1 VIRSF
6 LSAWQKTL
14 RDFTPEAAKC
24 LAPLPHSLYTF
35 STNLKY
41 SFVENQSRPGHSLVS
56 QSIVIL
62 DFGAQYTQLI
72 ARRVREQNVF
82 SVVLPCTA
90 SLAEVKAC
98 APAGIV
104 LSGAPWS
111 VYDKDAPPADARVFE
126 LGLPVLGICYGLQFM
141 VHTLGG
147 KVRPAEKREYGSA
160 EVDIVSESVLFQ
172 GLAKKLAVWMSHGD
186 EALELPPGFEL
197 MAKTHYAVAG
207 IQNVA
212 KRWYAV
218 QFHPEVHHT
227 PQGTQILKNF
237 IFQICGAK
245 PTWTPQHFIDSTVE
259 QVRKQVGT
267 GRALCAL
274 SGGVDSSVAAVLVD
288 RALRDKKGKSRLTCV
303 FVNNGVLRKNE
314 FEKVQKTLRDKLG
327 LHVDA
332 VDETG
337 RFLKKL
343 KGVSDPEKKRKIIG
357 NEFIKVFEKE
367 ARRIEKTEGKVKW
380 LVQGTLYPDVI
391 ESRSVRGPSQV
402 IKSHHNVGGLPEK
415 MKLKLIEPLKDLF
428 KDEVRKIGRDLG
440 MPDEILHRQPF
451 PGPGLAVRVLGEV
464 TPERLAVLRE
474 CDDIVVSEIKEAG
487 LYTKVWQS
495 FAVLLPVMS
504 VGVMGDMRTYAY
516 TCAIRAVSSEDGMT
530 ADWVPLPHDVLK
542 IISTRI
548 VNEVK
553 GVNRVVYDITSK
565 PPGTIEWE

>member
-1 VIRSF
+1 MATKSPHNSTS
-6 LSAWQKTL
+6 SA
-14 RDFTPEAAKC
+14 P
-24 LAPLPHSLYTF
+24 S
-35 STNLKY
+35 S
-41 SFVENQSRPGHSLVS
+41 VG

-72 ARRVREQNVF
+72 ARRIREQNVF

-90 SLAEVKAC
+90 KLDEVKSY

-126 LGLPVLGICYGLQFM
+126 MGVPVLGICYGLQFM

-147 KVRPAEKREYGSA
+147 KVRPAEKREYGHAEIDVVSA
-160 EVDIVSESVLFQ
+160 SVLFQ
-172 GLAKKLAVWMSHGD
+172 GMAKKLAVWMSHGD

-207 IQNVA
+207 IQNTA

-227 PQGTQILKNF
+227 PQGTQMLRNF
-237 IFQICGAK
+237 IFEICQAK
-245 PTWTPQHFIDSTVE
+245 PTWTPQRFIDSTIE
-259 QVRKQVGT
+259 QVKQQVAS
-267 GRALCAL
+267 GRAICAL

-288 RALRDKKGKSRLTCV
+288 RALRDIKGKHALSGAEGSRLTCV

-327 LHVDA
+327 LHVEA
-332 VDETG
+332 VDATA
-337 RFLKKL
+337 RFLGKL
-343 KGVSDPEKKRKIIG
+343 KGVTDPEKKRKIIG

-367 ARRIEKTEGKVKW
+367 ARRIEKSEGKVKW

-440 MPDEILHRQPF
+440 MPEEILQRQPF

-464 TPERLAVLRE
+464 TPERLALLRE

-516 TCAIRAVSSEDGMT
+516 ACAIRAVSSEDGMT
-530 ADWVPLPHDVLK
+530 ADWVPLPHEVLK
-542 IISTRI
+542 TISTRI

>member
-1 VIRSF
+1 
-6 LSAWQKTL
+6 
-14 RDFTPEAAKC
+14 
-24 LAPLPHSLYTF
+24 
-35 STNLKY
+35 
-41 SFVENQSRPGHSLVS
+41 VESQSRVKQPLLNP
-56 QSIVIL
+56 SIVIL

-72 ARRVREQNVF
+72 ARRIREQNVF

-90 SLAEVKAC
+90 SLDEVKAN
-98 APAGIV
+98 APVGIV

-111 VYDKDAPPADARVFE
+111 VYDKDAPPADPRLFE

-147 KVRPAEKREYGSA
+147 KVRPANKREYGHA
-160 EVDIVSESVLFQ
+160 EIDIVAESILFT
-172 GLAKKLAVWMSHGD
+172 GLAKRQAVWMSHGD
-186 EALELPPGFEL
+186 EALQLPPGFEL
-197 MAKTHYAVAG
+197 TARTSHAVAA

-212 KRWYAV
+212 KKWYAV

-227 PQGTQILKNF
+227 HKGTDILRNF
-237 IFQICGAK
+237 VFNICGAK

-259 QVRKQVGT
+259 HVQRQVGK
-267 GRALCAL
+267 GRAICAL
-274 SGGVDSSVAAVLVD
+274 SGGVDSSVAAILVD
-288 RALRDKKGKSRLTCV
+288 RALRDAKGKSRLTCI

-314 FEKVQKTLRDKLG
+314 FEKVQKTLRDRLG
-327 LHVDA
+327 LRLDA
-332 VDETG
+332 VDATA
-337 RFLKKL
+337 RFLSKL

-357 NEFIKVFEKE
+357 NEFIKVFERE
-367 ARRIEKTEGKVKW
+367 ARRIEKEEGKVKW

-440 MPDEILHRQPF
+440 VPEEILQRQPF

-464 TPERLAVLRE
+464 TPERLALLRE
-474 CDDIVVSEIKEAG
+474 CDDIVVGEVKNAG

-530 ADWVPLPHDVLK
+530 ADWVALPHEVLK
-542 IISTRI
+542 TISTRI

-553 GVNRVVYDITSK
+553 GVNRVVYDVTSK

>member
-1 VIRSF
+1 VANLTGKKKSSSAHSSTHSTF
-6 LSAWQKTL
+6 L
-14 RDFTPEAAKC
+14 D
-24 LAPLPHSLYTF
+24 
-35 STNLKY
+35 
-41 SFVENQSRPGHSLVS
+41 

-72 ARRVREQNVF
+72 ARRIREQNVF

-90 SLAEVKAC
+90 SLEEIKGYHPV
-98 APAGIV
+98 GIV

-111 VYDKDAPPADARVFE
+111 VYDKDAPPADVHVFD

-147 KVRPAEKREYGSA
+147 KVRPADKREYGRA
-160 EVDIVSESVLFQ
+160 EIDIVSDSVLFQ

-212 KRWYAV
+212 KKWYAV

-227 PQGTQILKNF
+227 PQGTQILRNF
-237 IFQICGAK
+237 VFQICGAK
-245 PTWTPQHFIDSTVE
+245 PTWTAQHFIDSTIA
-259 QVRKQVGT
+259 QIKRQVGT
-267 GRALCAL
+267 GRAICAL
-274 SGGVDSSVAAVLVD
+274 SGGVDSSVAAVLVH
-288 RALRDKKGKSRLTCV
+288 RALRDARGTRLTCV

-327 LHVDA
+327 LHLDA
-332 VDETG
+332 VDATD
-337 RFLKKL
+337 RFLGKL
-343 KGVSDPEKKRKIIG
+343 AGVTDPEKKRKIIG
-357 NEFIKVFEKE
+357 YEFIKVFERE
-367 ARRIEKTEGKVKW
+367 ARRIEKAEGKVKW

-415 MKLKLIEPLKDLF
+415 MKLSLIEPLKDLF

-440 MPDEILHRQPF
+440 VPEEILQRQPF
-451 PGPGLAVRVLGEV
+451 PGPGLAVRILGEV
-464 TPERLAVLRE
+464 TRERLALLRE

-487 LYTKVWQS
+487 LYSKVWQS

-504 VGVMGDMRTYAY
+504 VGVMGDARTYAY
-516 TCAIRAVSSEDGMT
+516 TCAIRAVNSEDGMT
-530 ADWVPLPHDVLK
+530 ADWVQLPYEVLK
-542 IISTRI
+542 LISTRI

-553 GVNRVVYDITSK
+553 GINRVVYDITSK

>member
-1 VIRSF
+1 MRNSSVE
-6 LSAWQKTL
+6 
-14 RDFTPEAAKC
+14 TP
-24 LAPLPHSLYTF
+24 
-35 STNLKY
+35 
-41 SFVENQSRPGHSLVS
+41 SRLNE
-56 QSIVIL
+56 SIVIL

-72 ARRVREQNVF
+72 ARRIREQNVF
-82 SVVLPCTA
+82 SVVLPCTT
-90 SLAEVKAC
+90 SLEELKSH
-98 APAGIV
+98 APVGIV

-111 VYDKDAPPADARVFE
+111 VYDKDAPPADARLFE

-147 KVRPAEKREYGSA
+147 KVRPAGKREYGHA
-160 EVDIVSESVLFQ
+160 EVDIVADSVLFA
-172 GLAKKLAVWMSHGD
+172 GLAKRQAVWMSHGD

-197 MAKTHYAVAG
+197 TAKTAHAVAG
-207 IQNVA
+207 IQNLA
-212 KRWYAV
+212 KKWFAV

-227 PQGTQILKNF
+227 KNGTEILRNF
-237 IFQICGAK
+237 VFQICGAK
-245 PTWTPQHFIDSTVE
+245 PLWTPQHFIDSTIE
-259 QVRKQVGT
+259 QVRQQVGN
-267 GRALCAL
+267 GRAICAL

-288 RALRDKKGKSRLTCV
+288 RALRDAKGKSRLTCI

-314 FEKVQKTLRDKLG
+314 FEKVQQTLHDKLG
-327 LHVDA
+327 LRLDA
-332 VDETG
+332 VDATD
-337 RFLKKL
+337 RFLGKL

-357 NEFIKVFEKE
+357 NEFIKVFERE
-367 ARRIEKTEGKVKW
+367 ARRIEKEGKVKW

-440 MPDEILHRQPF
+440 MPEEILQRQPF

-464 TPERLAVLRE
+464 TPERLALLRE
-474 CDDIVVSEIKEAG
+474 CDDIVVSEIKSAG
-487 LYTKVWQS
+487 LYTKIWQS

-516 TCAIRAVSSEDGMT
+516 TCAVRAVSSEDGMT
-530 ADWVPLPHDVLK
+530 ADWVALPHEVLK
-542 IISTRI
+542 KISTRI

>member
-1 VIRSF
+1 MARQS
-6 LSAWQKTL
+6 K
-14 RDFTPEAAKC
+14 
-24 LAPLPHSLYTF
+24 LP
-35 STNLKY
+35 ST
-41 SFVENQSRPGHSLVS
+41 STT

-72 ARRVREQNVF
+72 ARRIREQNVF

-90 SLAEVKAC
+90 SLNEVKAY
-98 APAGIV
+98 APVGII

-111 VYDKDAPPADARVFE
+111 VYDKDAPPSDPRVFE

-147 KVRPAEKREYGSA
+147 KVRPAEKREYGHA
-160 EVDIVSESVLFQ
+160 EIDIVAESVLFA
-172 GLAKKLAVWMSHGD
+172 GLAKRQAVWMSHGD
-186 EALELPPGFEL
+186 EALELPPGFQL
-197 MAKTHYAVAG
+197 TAKTTHAIAA
-207 IQNVA
+207 IQNVQ
-212 KRWYAV
+212 KNWFAV

-227 PQGTQILKNF
+227 RNGTEILRNF
-237 IFQICGAK
+237 IFTICGAT
-245 PTWTPQHFIDSTVE
+245 PNWTPQRFIESTIE
-259 QVRKQVGT
+259 QVKREVGK
-267 GRALCAL
+267 GRAICAL

-288 RALRDKKGKSRLTCV
+288 RALRNEKGKHALSGAKGSRLTCI

-327 LHVDA
+327 LHLDA
-332 VDETG
+332 VDATE
-337 RFLKKL
+337 RFLGKL
-343 KGVSDPEKKRKIIG
+343 KRISDPEKKRKIIG
-357 NEFIKVFEKE
+357 NEFIKVFERE
-367 ARRIEKTEGKVKW
+367 AHRIEKKEGKVKW

-428 KDEVRKIGRDLG
+428 KDEVRKIGRDLRI
-440 MPDEILHRQPF
+440 PEEILQRQPF
-451 PGPGLAVRVLGEV
+451 PGPGLAVRILGEV
-464 TPERLAVLRE
+464 TPERLALLRE
-474 CDDIVVSEIKEAG
+474 CDDIVVTEIKNAG
-487 LYTKVWQS
+487 LYNQIWQS

-504 VGVMGDMRTYAY
+504 VGVMGDARTYAY

-530 ADWVPLPHDVLK
+530 ADWAPLPYEVLK
-542 IISTRI
+542 RISTRI

-553 GVNRVVYDITSK
+553 GVNRVVYDVTSK

>member
-1 VIRSF
+1 ME
-6 LSAWQKTL
+6 T
-14 RDFTPEAAKC
+14 
-24 LAPLPHSLYTF
+24 
-35 STNLKY
+35 
-41 SFVENQSRPGHSLVS
+41 

-62 DFGAQYTQLI
+62 DFGAQYSQLI
-72 ARRVREQNVF
+72 ARRIREQNVF

-90 SLAEVKAC
+90 KLDELKSY
-98 APAGIV
+98 APLGIV

-111 VYDKDAPPADARVFE
+111 VYDKDAPPADPRLFE

-147 KVRPAEKREYGSA
+147 KVRPADKREYGHA
-160 EVDIVSESVLFQ
+160 EIDIIAESVLFK
-172 GLAKKLAVWMSHGD
+172 GLARRQPVWMSHGD

-197 MAKTHYAVAG
+197 TAKTANAVAG

-212 KRWYAV
+212 KKWYAV

-227 PQGTQILKNF
+227 RQGTEILKNF
-237 IFQICGAK
+237 IFNICGAK
-245 PTWTPQHFIDSTVE
+245 ATWTPQHFIDSTVE
-259 QVRKQVGT
+259 QVKEQVGK
-267 GRALCAL
+267 GRAICAL
-274 SGGVDSSVAAVLVD
+274 SGGVDSSVAAALVD
-288 RALRDKKGKSRLTCV
+288 RALRNGNGKSRLTCV

-327 LHVDA
+327 LHLDA
-332 VDETG
+332 VDATDS
-337 RFLKKL
+337 FLGKL
-343 KGVSDPEKKRKIIG
+343 KGVTDPEKKRKIIG
-357 NEFIKVFEKE
+357 NEFIKIFERE
-367 ARRIEKTEGKVKW
+367 ARRIEKQEGKVKW

-402 IKSHHNVGGLPEK
+402 IKSHHNVGGLPAK

-440 MPDEILHRQPF
+440 LPEEILQRQPF
-451 PGPGLAVRVLGEV
+451 PGPGLAVRVLGEI
-464 TPERLAVLRE
+464 TPQRLALVRE
-474 CDDIVVSEIKEAG
+474 CDDIVVTEIKNAG
-487 LYTKVWQS
+487 LYTKIWQA

-530 ADWVPLPHDVLK
+530 ADWVPLPYEVLK
-542 IISTRI
+542 RISNRI

-553 GVNRVVYDITSK
+553 GVNRVVYDVTSK

>member
-1 VIRSF
+1 METKSPLNPSF
-6 LSAWQKTL
+6 AQ
-14 RDFTPEAAKC
+14 
-24 LAPLPHSLYTF
+24 
-35 STNLKY
+35 
-41 SFVENQSRPGHSLVS
+41 

-72 ARRVREQNVF
+72 ARRIREQNVF

-90 SLAEVKAC
+90 KLDEVKSY
-98 APAGIV
+98 APVGIV

-111 VYDKDAPPADARVFE
+111 VYDKDAPPADVHVFD
-126 LGLPVLGICYGLQFM
+126 LKVPVLGICYGLQFM

-147 KVRPAEKREYGSA
+147 KVRPAEKREYGPA
-160 EVDIVSESVLFQ
+160 EIDVVSDSVLFQ

-212 KRWYAV
+212 KKWYAV

-237 IFQICGAK
+237 VFQICGAK
-245 PTWTPQHFIDSTVE
+245 PTWTPQHFIDSTIE
-259 QVRKQVGT
+259 QIRGQVGT
-267 GRALCAL
+267 GRAICAL
-274 SGGVDSSVAAVLVD
+274 SGGVDSAVAAVLVD
-288 RALRDKKGKSRLTCV
+288 RALREEKKKSRLTCV

-314 FEKVQKTLRDKLG
+314 FESVQKTLRDKLH
-327 LHVDA
+327 LHLDA
-332 VDETG
+332 VDASD
-337 RFLKKL
+337 RFLSKL
-343 KGVSDPEKKRKIIG
+343 AGVSDPEKKRKIIG
-357 NEFIKVFEKE
+357 NEFIKVFERE
-367 ARRIEKTEGKVKW
+367 ALRIEKAEGKVKW

-402 IKSHHNVGGLPEK
+402 IKSHHNVGGLPAK
-415 MKLKLIEPLKDLF
+415 MKLKLIEPLKELF
-428 KDEVRKIGRDLG
+428 KDEVRRIGRDLS
-440 MPDEILHRQPF
+440 MPQEILQRQPF

-464 TPERLAVLRE
+464 TAERLALLRE

-487 LYTKVWQS
+487 LYTKIWQS

-504 VGVMGDMRTYAY
+504 VGVMGDHRTYAY

-530 ADWVPLPHDVLK
+530 ADWVPLPTEVLK
-542 IISTRI
+542 TVSTRI